1 MDDALANIK
10 QQIQGTVDGNMGSL
24 AEMTARAKAASET
37 LQKLDTTK
45 MIQSQTTI
53 NTDSTLTDA
62 DTDYAHIDYYNK
74 ISSYAMLRDPTVMR
88 NLSHNFAMEYLMML
102 CASGKESQVT
112 QYIYKY
118 CGRNY
123 TWQNPSDVKTNNLD
137 SGEISALFMK
147 GTNADIDAQ
156 HDVNLTLLDVE
167 FQARK
172 QYLAGQLSLIESMVL
187 QQEALI
193 QSLGDWSN
201 YLDQQAQEYSEIYE
215 RLNVLMNT
223 NKRKDVFEVKD
234 LNSLDKWNTLTVNVF
249 WVLLVILIVMIVVQN
264 YSSITSSL
272 NNAQQKIQNIAEHTV
287 VRDTPSNTK

>member
-1 MDDALANIK
+1 MEDALANIT

-24 AEMTARAKAASET
+24 ADLTARAKSASTT
-37 LQKLDTTK
+37 LQNIDTTK

-62 DTDYAHIDYYNK
+62 DTDYAHVDYYNK
-74 ISSYAMLRDPTVMR
+74 ISSYAMLRDSAVMR
-88 NLSHNFAMEYLMML
+88 NISHNFAMEYLMML
-102 CASGKESQVT
+102 CASGKESQIT

-118 CGRNY
+118 CGRDY
-123 TWQNPSDVKTNNLD
+123 TWQNPSDANNLD
-137 SGEISALFMK
+137 KAGISELFMK

-193 QSLGDWSN
+193 QSLGDWSH
-201 YLDQQAQEYSEIYE
+201 YLDQQAQEYAEIYE

-234 LNSLDKWNTLTVNVF
+234 LQSLDKWNTITVNAF

-272 NNAQQKIQNIAEHTV
+272 NNAQQKIQSIAEQTI
-287 VRDTPSNTK
+287 VRDTQSNTK